1 MANIFVCSKC
11 LHAFINPIIIG
22 IKRGV
27 EEALR
32 ANYNNPSNVRVQ
44 RSVAVNRNRQL
55 AITVGN
61 ANVALILPTDG
72 KKKRLFGFLDI
83 VSDVLDQKIFLSDL
97 LDFTYFYKEQ
107 ETRAIGKNEAE
118 TSKSH
123 GSLPEVAESSENSAD
138 GDANQNTENNSDDNS
153 GRDSFQTLCRSKRLR
168 NSVNQPN
175 PY

>member
-1 MANIFVCSKC
+1 MANTFVCSKC

-107 ETRAIGKNEAE
+107 ETRAIGENEAE

-153 GRDSFQTLCRSKRLR
+153 GRDLFQTLCRSKRLR

-175 PY
+175 LY